1 MKPTT
6 QNTLFDPES
15 NVTRRRVLAGAG
27 GLAAALL
34 AGRALAA
41 GDEAAHEH
49 GGKHYSPG
57 VRNKKHAALAAA
69 VSTCI
74 TKGEAC
80 LSHCMET
87 FVQGD
92 TTMGKCADAV
102 QQMLPVCR
110 AMSSLAVYDSKHLPD
125 LARACKGVCTDCEK
139 VCRDH
144 AEHQQECKDCADA
157 CAAVIVECKKLLAA
171 A

>member
-1 MKPTT
+1 MAKLNRDRI
-6 QNTLFDPES
+6 QDGEGSL
-15 NVTRRRVLAGAG
+15 TRRRALSGAA
-27 GLAAALL
+27 GLATTLL

-41 GDEAAHEH
+41 DAGHAH
-49 GGKHYSPG
+49 GGDHYTPG
-57 VRNKKHAALAAA
+57 VRNKKHPALVAA
-69 VSTCI
+69 VNDCTS
-74 TKGEAC
+74 KGEAC

-92 TTMGKCADAV
+92 TMMAECADAV

-110 AMSSLAVYDSKHLPD
+110 AMSSLAVYDSKHLSD
-125 LARACKGVCTDCEK
+125 LAKACMGVCTDCEK

-157 CAAVIVECKKLLAA
+157 CLAVIAECKKIVG
-171 A
+171 